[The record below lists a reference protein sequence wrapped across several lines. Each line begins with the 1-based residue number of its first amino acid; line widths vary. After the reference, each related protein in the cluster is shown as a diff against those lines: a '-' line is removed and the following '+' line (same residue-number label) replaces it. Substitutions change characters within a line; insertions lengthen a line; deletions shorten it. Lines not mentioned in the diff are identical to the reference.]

1 MTDAEAFRRQ
11 AREVA
16 RERLLKARGLLT
28 TVAPAE
34 RTAIEQVAYAVAA
47 GVASCLLEEAARN
60 SVVEAALRD
69 GYLRVRKSARSRSV
83 RSYTRALSSVTGSPP
98 SESLP
103 AR

>member
-1 MTDAEAFRRQ
+1 VTDSVALRRQ

-34 RTAIEQVAYAVAA
+34 RAVIEQVAYAVAA

-60 SVVEAALRD
+60 RLVGAALGPQVEPCEAAPREIIP
-69 GYLRVRKSARSRSV
+69 RKSEASAV
-83 RSYTRALSSVTGSPP
+83 RTFVGN
-98 SESLP
+98 
-103 AR
+103 